1 MTQTS
6 YPLYPADLK
15 PELELRI
22 GKIRSQFRH
31 LGIDAL
37 LLADNSNVYYAAARF
52 FRGYVYIPA
61 DREPLYFVIR
71 PQGFEGQDVVT
82 IRKPEQIAGI
92 LAEKGYRIPQRLGLE
107 FDSLTYSDI
116 ERLGKCFPDSEI
128 RNGSDAPRVARM
140 TKTEYELKLM
150 EADGIKQT
158 ECYRRVPHLWHEDMT
173 DLELQA
179 EIERVLRLQGA
190 LGYTRTSGNL
200 MEINMGSVLHG
211 ANADAP
217 TPYDFAMGGA
227 GTDPTLPVGADGS
240 IIHPGETVMIDMSGA
255 FNGYQ
260 TDLTRVWKVGDIPGL
275 AVKAHDCSRRILH
288 TLEKEALPG
297 VKVADLYHRA
307 MQIVEEEGLEDYF
320 MGHVQKASFIGH
332 GVGIQLNEQP
342 VITPR
347 SRQILEENMTIAIE
361 PKFVIPHVGAV
372 GIENTYVVTPEGL
385 RNLTPFP
392 EEIAEI

>member
-1 MTQTS
+1 MTEKT

-15 PELELRI
+15 PELDLRI
-22 GKIRSQFRH
+22 GKIRSEFHR
-31 LGIDAL
+31 LGIDAI

-61 DREPLYFVIR
+61 DREPLYLVIR
-71 PQGFEGQDVVT
+71 PLGLTGDNVVC
-82 IRKPEQIAGI
+82 IRKPEQIADI
-92 LAEKGYRIPQRLGLE
+92 LAERGYPLPKRIGLE
-107 FDSLTYSDI
+107 YDSLTYSDI
-116 ERLGKCFPDSEI
+116 ERLGKCFVGSEI
-128 RNGSDAPRVARM
+128 RNGSDAPRRARM
-140 TKTEYELKLM
+140 TKTPYEIGMM
-150 EADGIKQT
+150 EADGVKQT
-158 ECYRRVPHLWHEDMT
+158 ECYRRIPHLWKEDMT

-211 ANADAP
+211 DNADAP

-240 IIHPGETVMIDMSGA
+240 IIHPGETIMVDMSGA

-260 TDLTRVWKVGDIPGL
+260 TDLTRVWKVGDIPEL
-275 AVKAHDCSRRILH
+275 ATKAHDCSRRILH

-307 MQIVEEEGLEDYF
+307 LAIVREEELEEYF
-320 MGHVQKASFIGH
+320 MGHIQKAAFIGH
-332 GVGIQLNEQP
+332 GVGIQLNEPP

-347 SRQILEENMTIAIE
+347 SSQLLEENMTMAIE

>member
-1 MTQTS
+1 MTHTS
-6 YPLYPADLK
+6 YPLYPADLNG
-15 PELELRI
+15 EIESRI
-22 GKIRSQFRH
+22 AKIRNSFHR

-37 LLADNSNVYYAAARF
+37 LLADNSNLYYASARF

-71 PQGFEGQDVVT
+71 PQNLSGDNVIY
-82 IRKPEQIAGI
+82 IRKPEQIADM
-92 LAEKGYRIPQRLGLE
+92 LSERGYSTPERLGLE
-107 FDSLTYSDI
+107 YDSLTYTDI
-116 ERLGKCFPDSEI
+116 ERLKKAFPESGCRD
-128 RNGSDAPRVARM
+128 GSDAPRTARM
-140 TKTEYELKLM
+140 TKTAYELGMM
-150 EADGIKQT
+150 EADGIRQT

-211 ANADAP
+211 DNADAP

-260 TDLTRVWKVGDIPGL
+260 TDLTRVWKVGDIPEL
-275 AVKAHDCSRRILH
+275 ALKAHDCSRRILH

-297 VKVADLYHRA
+297 VKVSDLYRRA
-307 MQIVEEEGLEDYF
+307 MEIVQEEGLEEYF
-320 MGHVQKASFIGH
+320 MGHIQKAAFIGH

-347 SRQILEENMTIAIE
+347 SRQLLEENMTIAIE

-392 EEIAEI
+392 EEIADI